1 MIYVSQGIAVDETDV
16 PKFIGMSQE
25 DAKKEA
31 DSRGLKL
38 EVTEAPST
46 EEKGIVTEQDPE
58 PGKVVVSGSTVKL
71 TVSNGEGARGRSD
84 LWLGKPAGL

>member
-38 EVTEAPST
+38 EVTEAPLQRKRALSQSR
-46 EEKGIVTEQDPE
+46 IR
-58 PGKVVVSGSTVKL
+58 SR
-71 TVSNGEGARGRSD
+71 AR
-84 LWLGKPAGL
+84 